1 MSDELVVSCRS
12 PWERG
17 HLARNERV
25 AKRSGAKREQWTR
38 LRLVCGQDARVPRAD
53 RGGAQ

>member
-17 HLARNERV
+17 HLARNER
-25 AKRSGAKREQWTR
+25 E
-38 LRLVCGQDARVPRAD
+38 ARI
-53 RGGAQ
+53 GGNTMFTVE